1 MSTGRDT
8 LNFYA
13 KPEEDLTDRYRN
25 LFKFFGM
32 SDAADD
38 IVSASR
44 ITRNAHTN
52 RENQSTQR

>member
-1 MSTGRDT
+1 MIMGY
-8 LNFYA
+8 NFYA

-25 LFKFFGM
+25 LFKFFGI

-44 ITRNAHTN
+44 ITRRSPRT
-52 RENQSTQR
+52 ECP